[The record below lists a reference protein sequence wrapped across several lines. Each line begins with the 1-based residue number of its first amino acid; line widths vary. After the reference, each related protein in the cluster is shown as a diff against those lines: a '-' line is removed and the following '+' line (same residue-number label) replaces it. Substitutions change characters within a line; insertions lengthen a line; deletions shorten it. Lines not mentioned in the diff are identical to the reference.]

1 MKKTLQIHIGGRHF
15 QIDEDAYA
23 KLNHYLEYLKRQFS
37 AEGESGKEI
46 VEDIEQRI
54 AELLE
59 NKISPNKQAITL
71 EDVLDA
77 VKTIGNIDNSEYSHS
92 DSGSSIGEVND
103 RKYERRLY
111 RDEENKYI
119 GGVAAGLGA
128 YFDIDP
134 LWFRLAFVIL
144 SIVNLAF
151 PPGFIFKGTG
161 IAIYVILWIVVP
173 KARTTTEKLQM
184 RGRPVNLS
192 NIKDTVNAEYEKV
205 KSNMQGF
212 SHSATA
218 DRTRN
223 ALENVMRA
231 IGLVIVAVFK
241 FIIGAIGIFFLV
253 IGSIFLAGLIMV
265 ILGFTNFFG
274 HFQVWDGW
282 NIPDYAAV
290 FSSSGHYYL
299 VIISL
304 IILVLIP
311 IAALIYGGIKI
322 IFGIRSNHRVLR
334 AFLLTAW
341 ILALILFVTL
351 VMVNLPKNAVK
362 ATSSQSTVIETAGN
376 NTVYVSA
383 RDNTEHRKITHY
395 RVMGLQFHYSDWDDM
410 LYNRSALT
418 LERSS
423 DDKMH
428 LTVSRNIRNVGIKYS
443 DRYFD
448 RIEYNWSL
456 EDSSVMLDEFF
467 STDDEDFWM
476 FSDVELKLRIPEGQR
491 VVITPDVC
499 NILAE
504 DQRERYCTG
513 DSMLTGKP
521 CLMAPDGLLR
531 PENQKSSS
539 NRN

>member
-23 KLNHYLEYLKRQFS
+23 KLTHYLEDLKRQFS

-54 AELLE
+54 SELLE

-77 VKTIGNIDNSEYSHS
+77 VKTIGNIDNSEYSPS
-92 DSGSSIGEVND
+92 DSSTVEATD

-119 GGVAAGLGA
+119 GGIAAGLGA

-161 IAIYVILWIVVP
+161 IVIYVILWIVVP

-223 ALENVMRA
+223 AVENVMRA
-231 IGLVIVAVFK
+231 IGLVIVAVLK
-241 FIIGAIGIFFLV
+241 FIIGAVGIFFLV
-253 IGSIFLAGLIMV
+253 LGSVFLAGLIMA

-274 HFQVWDGW
+274 HFQFWDGW

-299 VIISL
+299 VLISL

-311 IAALIYGGIKI
+311 VAALIYGGVKI

-341 ILALILFVTL
+341 ILALILFIAL
-351 VMVNLPKNAVK
+351 VMLNVPKNAVK
-362 ATSSQSTVIETAGN
+362 ATSSQSTVIEPAGYK
-376 NTVYVSA
+376 TVFLSM
-383 RDNTEHRKITHY
+383 RDNTEHQKITQY
-395 RVMGLQFHYSDWDDM
+395 RVLGLQFHYSNRDDM
-410 LYNRSALT
+410 LYNKSELT

-428 LTVSRNIRNVGIKYS
+428 LTVSRNIRNIGMKHS
-443 DRYFD
+443 ERYFD
-448 RIEYNWSL
+448 RIDYNWSVN
-456 EDSSVMLDEFF
+456 DSSLMLDEFF

-476 FSDVELKLRIPEGQR
+476 FPDVELKLRIPEGQR

-499 NILAE
+499 DILAGYE
-504 DQRERYCTG
+504 HERYCTG

-521 CLMAPDGLLR
+521 CLMAADGRLR
-531 PENQKSSS
+531 PVD
-539 NRN
+539 